1 MTVESEGKMQRLMTL
16 IMLLLIC
23 GMAPV
28 GAFANDHDPKRIMID
43 ELMKKMEAGED
54 VLFLDTR
61 NSSDWSNAKVMIPNA
76 IRVGSNQLLTE
87 IANETPKGK
96 LIVTYC
102 T

>member
-1 MTVESEGKMQRLMTL
+1 MQRLVTL
-16 IMLLLIC
+16 ILILLIC
-23 GMAPV
+23 GLAPV

>member
-1 MTVESEGKMQRLMTL
+1 MLRWVTL
-16 IMLLLIC
+16 ILLVLIC

-43 ELMKKMEAGED
+43 DLMKKMDAGED
-54 VLFLDTR
+54 ILFLDTR
-61 NSSDWSNAKVMIPNA
+61 NSSDWTNAKVMIPNA
-76 IRVGSNQLLTE
+76 IRVGTNQILSD
-87 IANETPKGK
+87 IANDTPKGT